1 MKPMVSPDDR
11 INYYAYVLIYVD
23 DIMVIRHDVESVI
36 RRIDKY
42 FKLKP
47 SSIGEPNIYLGANLN
62 KLRLE
67 NGVWAWENIP
77 ARYVK

>member
-47 SSIGEPNIYLGANLN
+47 SSIGEPNIY
-62 KLRLE
+62 
-67 NGVWAWENIP
+67 
-77 ARYVK
+77 